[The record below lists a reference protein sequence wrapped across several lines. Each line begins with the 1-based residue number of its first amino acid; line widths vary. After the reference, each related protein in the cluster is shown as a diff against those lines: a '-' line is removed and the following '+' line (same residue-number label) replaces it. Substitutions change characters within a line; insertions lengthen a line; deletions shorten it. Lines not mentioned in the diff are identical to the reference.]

1 MTFWKRLWDNAD
13 TIQQGV
19 DAVIR
24 TGDALVYTEEE
35 KADFKAR
42 VLDWLLKWQQA
53 TAGQNLARRL
63 LALSI
68 TFVWLLESLVALA
81 LVICSAFKPESKA
94 IADAATVAFEAARA
108 MGLPVGVI
116 LTFYFAPNKIGE
128 AVSRYQ
134 MARDSQEW
142 QKKAKK

>member
-1 MTFWKRLWDNAD
+1 MSLWKRLWDTSD
-13 TIQQGV
+13 VIEQSV

-42 VLDWLLKWQQA
+42 VLDWMLKWQQV
-53 TAGQNLARRL
+53 TAGQNLTRRL

-68 TFVWLLESLVALA
+68 TFIWLLESLVALI
-81 LVICSAFKPESKA
+81 LCVWSAFEPYNQSFAKAAEITFSAASK
-94 IADAATVAFEAARA
+94 

-116 LTFYFAPNKIGE
+116 LTFYFAPNKISE
-128 AVSRYQ
+128 AIARYH
-134 MARDSQEW
+134 MARSPSGLSKDS
-142 QKKAKK
+142 